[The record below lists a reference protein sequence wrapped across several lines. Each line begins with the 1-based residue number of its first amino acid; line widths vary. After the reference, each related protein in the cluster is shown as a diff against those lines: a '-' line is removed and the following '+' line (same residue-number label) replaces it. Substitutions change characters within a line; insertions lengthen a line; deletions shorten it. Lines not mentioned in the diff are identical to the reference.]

1 MTFPLPIDLRGYRRP
16 ATPKEIAD
24 RAGVVLIPTWNQALE
39 NGTFRTVAAS
49 ANNPEPTL
57 AYYGSVVANDQFH
70 GTQTIYAVGASDV
83 AYRRE
88 FFLAGDGATF
98 HEWELVDGTKLITD
112 WQFALLN
119 GRYRSEANAVGAP
132 DPTLAYYGFT
142 INSDTLHGT
151 QHVWARGATSVEYE
165 REFYLGG
172 SGGVEYSAWRR
183 ILQPSE
189 IITTATVTGPETAA
203 LARPL
208 ARKIF
213 ENISLF
219 DVMQS
224 SLADAIK
231 QSEVTGADAT
241 EITTKINNLLSDV
254 GGIVRGEIFAPGGT
268 YFFTGAGLFC
278 PDKLRLLGEGPK
290 VTLFRKAPGSSDLD
304 PILRERVS
312 GGVFVPADD
321 VQVENVGFIGN
332 GDPATPGAKGAGL
345 LRFYAHS
352 RLRLLN
358 NHFSM
363 SRGYGVGLQGALPS
377 PNADRR
383 GPHIDTYIE
392 GCHFWSNGK
401 QAYLTGSDT
410 DDGIDLKGS
419 ERLVVL
425 NSRAWDNGDKGFD
438 FRGKSVT
445 AIGNFSYKNAG
456 SGFSSG
462 LEGVAAGVTSV
473 DDGSHEYFGCYSWEN
488 GDANF
493 VANGQTTPGVT
504 SGRISVSWNGCVS
517 RKATNHN
524 FSIPS
529 KGTNDMLAL
538 SVALRGVRSFDP
550 VSGAHFNAS
559 AVLDS
564 LEVEGGRFEGGVS
577 AGVTVNTAQVRPV
590 RINGASFKSIAL
602 NAINLSADASAH
614 SVVANNTFD
623 TIGGAAINGVD
634 YVTTSGNDY
643 TGVGNS
649 QVVLVT
655 GQNCKIKDNPV
666 GTRTIA
672 SAATLTL
679 PTLSDSFLISG
690 STTITAITSSYDGRE
705 VSLVF
710 NAACTVT
717 HSSALRLKSG
727 ANLSAVANTTLRLRY
742 FNGSWREV

>member
-1 MTFPLPIDLRGYRRP
+1 M
-16 ATPKEIAD
+16 A
-24 RAGVVLIPTWNQALE
+24 
-39 NGTFRTVAAS
+39 
-49 ANNPEPTL
+49 
-57 AYYGSVVANDQFH
+57 
-70 GTQTIYAVGASDV
+70 
-83 AYRRE
+83 
-88 FFLAGDGATF
+88 
-98 HEWELVDGTKLITD
+98 LITT
-112 WQFALLN
+112 
-119 GRYRSEANAVGAP
+119 Y
-132 DPTLAYYGFT
+132 
-142 INSDTLHGT
+142 
-151 QHVWARGATSVEYE
+151 AT
-165 REFYLGG
+165 G
-172 SGGVEYSAWRR
+172 
-183 ILQPSE
+183 
-189 IITTATVTGPETAA
+189 TATVNANETTVTGQGTTWLSSGIQAGDLFWAGGFSVRIASVVSNTSLTLAFVWPGASRSAAAYEVRFTPDANRAMGAARAILDALSNGVLYAFSSLVSATDRLPYFTGAGTAAVTKFTAFGRSLVGANDAAAARNILEIEASQTDLEDQTATGPETHA
-203 LARPL
+203 LARP
-208 ARKIF
+208 AVGKIF

-219 DVMQS
+219 DVMLPSMS
-224 SLADAIK
+224 SAIGA
-231 QSEVTGADAT
+231 SEVTGTDAT
-241 EITTKINNLLSDV
+241 EITENLNNVLEDV
-254 GGIVRGEIFAPGGT
+254 GGLVRGKIFAPGGT

-278 PDKLRLLGEGPK
+278 PDKLRLVGEGPK
-290 VTLFRKAPGSSDLD
+290 VTLFRKAPGISDLD

-312 GGVFVPADD
+312 GGIFVPADD
-321 VQVENVGFIGN
+321 VQVENIGFIGN
-332 GDPATPGAKGAGL
+332 GDPSTPGPKGAGL
-345 LRFYAHS
+345 LRLYAHT
-352 RLRLLN
+352 RLRLVN

-377 PNADRR
+377 PNVDRR

-392 GCHFWSNGK
+392 GCYFWSNGK
-401 QAYLTGSDT
+401 QAYLTGTDT

-473 DDGSHEYFGCYSWEN
+473 DDGSHEYFGCHAWEN

-504 SGRISVSWNGCVS
+504 SGRISVDWNECVAK
-517 RKATNHN
+517 KATNHN
-524 FSIPS
+524 FSVPS

-538 SVALRGVRSFDP
+538 SVALRGARSFDP
-550 VSGAHFNAS
+550 VGGAHFNAS
-559 AVLDS
+559 AVLDAFA
-564 LEVEGGRFEGGVS
+564 VEGGRFEGGAS
-577 AGVTVNTAQVRPV
+577 AGITVNTAQVRPV

-614 SVVANNTFD
+614 SVVANNIFD
-623 TIGGAAINGVD
+623 TIGGAAINGID

-643 TGVGNS
+643 TAVGNS
-649 QVVLVT
+649 QVVIVT

-742 FNGSWREV
+742 FNSCWREV